1 MQSGTHRPENIP
13 PPVEPAGIFTG
24 IQIRPII
31 SGVVTDY
38 VATYLF
44 GFAYLAFYF
53 GKQVFENGELSEE
66 AIREF
71 LSSPESLLILGVIGT
86 LCTVLGGF
94 VAGRLAKSA
103 EIKHGAFVGGASL
116 ILSTLEQTL
125 SGQDLPIPE
134 GYQLVAYLVAI
145 PAGALGG
152 YFAQRLKEIGG
163 PYRSRQLRP

>member
-31 SGVVTDY
+31 TGVVTDY
-38 VATYLF
+38 IATYLF

-53 GKQVFENGELSEE
+53 GKEVFENGELSEE
-66 AIREF
+66 ALREF

-103 EIKHGAFVGGASL
+103 EIKHGAFVGGLSL

-134 GYQLVAYLVAI
+134 WYQFLAYLVAI

-152 YFAQRLKEIGG
+152 YIAQRLNEFGG
-163 PYRSRQLRP
+163 PYLPRQLGP